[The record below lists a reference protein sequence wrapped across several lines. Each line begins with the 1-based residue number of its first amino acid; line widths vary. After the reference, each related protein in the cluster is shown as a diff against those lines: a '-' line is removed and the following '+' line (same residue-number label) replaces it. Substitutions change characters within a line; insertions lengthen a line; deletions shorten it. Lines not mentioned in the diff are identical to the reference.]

1 MKKKLTKE
9 FISTTLITMI
19 FILFCGYAIIINAM
33 YTKLSED
40 HEALLHQYE
49 ILESKIATC
58 EQSNI
63 LLLDEKEQCSNK
75 LADTETKLQK
85 TTTELNTLKK
95 N

>member
-1 MKKKLTKE
+1 MKKKLTKD

-40 HEALLHQYE
+40 HEVLLNQYE
-49 ILESKIATC
+49 ILESKINTC
-58 EQSNI
+58 EQSNVI
-63 LLLDEKEQCSNK
+63 LLDEKEQCSNK
-75 LADTETKLQK
+75 LADAESQLTK
-85 TTTELNTLKK
+85 TTTELNNLKK